1 MINAFLSTGKEY
13 GNVSSFNLAGVHA
26 RYVHV
31 LKLLKKSDV
40 PLAEAL
46 RQAKVT
52 RNTFRDFLGLA
63 ELQILNERK
72 YDYTIQRARR
82 EMAKPSVK
90 DLERA
95 CQLEVLKYYNENNMR
110 FSWQQKHVLKHLSE
124 ILDPNKFYWIG

>member
-26 RYVHV
+26 RYGHV

-46 RQAKVT
+46 RQAKVA
-52 RNTFRDFLGLA
+52 RNTIRYFLGLA
-63 ELQILNERK
+63 ELKILDERK
-72 YDYTIQRARR
+72 HDDTIQRARR

-90 DLERA
+90 DLEMA
-95 CQLEVLKYYNENNMR
+95 CRLEVLKYYDEVNEKKSTKILLPIMT
-110 FSWQQKHVLKHLSE
+110 QKS
-124 ILDPNKFYWIG
+124 FYEKK